1 MSGVWLGVG
10 CGHKRPRESGG
21 PDSVSKTPCSRGD
34 QDERIPFSRPQFTH
48 LLNGRV
54 GPGDVSTSAILTA
67 CAFLM
72 WPLGWAGLGSSLWRR
87 RMGAR
92 LVHCPRCH
100 PP

>member
-10 CGHKRPRESGG
+10 CGHKSPQESGG

-54 GPGDVSTSAILTA
+54 RPGDVSTLL
-67 CAFLM
+67 F
-72 WPLGWAGLGSSLWRR
+72 
-87 RMGAR
+87 
-92 LVHCPRCH
+92 
-100 PP
+100 